1 MGAGFYLKQ
10 QLKAFCQNVYL
21 PAVYDLNRIRKTEKD
36 LIVFV
41 DAHHNRRPEAM
52 ELLYRAL
59 KKQGSWHIVQTYLDY
74 ETAPFQDV
82 FRHMTR
88 FMELYARASFVILC
102 DNFLPASACRKK
114 PETRVIQLWH
124 ACGAYKRFGYD
135 APDDIPPSYH
145 GSNVFRNTDLV
156 TVSAEAAV
164 QPFSSAMRLPEGNIR
179 ALGVS
184 RTDLYRS
191 TRWRER
197 CREEFNRL
205 YPEAAGK
212 KVVLWAPTFRGN
224 AGIPRGLDL
233 DLHALQSALGSDY
246 FLLSRLHPHMLSQ
259 MEADFPCS
267 IPTERLYPLVD
278 VLIADYSSLIYEY
291 LLFGGG
297 LVLYVPDLPEYR
309 ERRGFYM
316 DPEQIPAEKVLKV
329 EDLADAVKR
338 AVLSVKQTRKSPGC
352 SVDSN
357 ASNGLNASN
366 GSNGLNGSNGSN
378 VSSSCEWKEQ
388 LASPAVSRYR
398 SFCEKYMDRCDGH
411 ATERICS
418 WIAENAER
426 SKTQPLA

>member
-1 MGAGFYLKQ
+1 
-10 QLKAFCQNVYL
+10 
-21 PAVYDLNRIRKTEKD
+21 LNSWRKIRPE
-36 LIVFV
+36 LVVFA
-41 DAHHNRRPEAM
+41 DAHHDSRPAAM
-52 ELLYRAL
+52 ELLVRAVRED
-59 KKQGSWHIVQTYLDY
+59 GSFRVAEDYLDY
-74 ETAPFQDV
+74 GRCGEVRALL
-82 FRHMTR
+82 HSMA
-88 FMELYARASFVILC
+88 FMKLYAQAGTVVIC
-102 DNFLPASACRKK
+102 DNFLPAAPCRKK
-114 PETRVIQLWH
+114 PGTKIVQLWH
-124 ACGAYKRFGYD
+124 ACGWYKKFGYD
-135 APDDIPPSYH
+135 AKDDIPEGYR
-145 GSNVFRNTDLV
+145 GNVFRNTDLV
-156 TVSAEAAV
+156 TVSGKAAV
-164 QPFSSAMRLPEGNIR
+164 EPFCSAMRLTEKQVK
-179 ALGVS
+179 AVGVS
-184 RTDLYRS
+184 RTDLYFDEK
-191 TRWRER
+191 WRDG
-197 CREEFNRL
+197 CREAFFRR
-205 YPEAAGK
+205 YPQAAGK